1 MTLRTCRCARPNP
14 KPQKPNFC
22 VQCGCHIPREWGEI
36 KSFYDDLA
44 EATPDGGGSA
54 FQVFRAICEAREAAG
69 RDHFG
74 YRFLDR
80 DNVEDAFEEAADGAN
95 YAAFEVRRL
104 RRAGMDDQYDAA
116 LSAAWHFFQAFK
128 AMNRLREKEHG
139 RP

>member
-1 MTLRTCRCARPNP
+1 MTLRTCKCPRPNP
-14 KPQKPNFC
+14 KPQKKDTC
-22 VQCGCHIPREWGEI
+22 VQCGSHIPKEWGEV
-36 KSFYDDLA
+36 KTFYDDLE
-44 EATPDGGGSA
+44 EAIPDSGQA
-54 FQVFRAICEAREAAG
+54 FSVFRTICEAREAAG

-104 RRAGMDDQYDAA
+104 RRKGMDDQYDAA
-116 LSAAWHFFQAFK
+116 LSAAYHFFQAFK

>member
-1 MTLRTCRCARPNP
+1 MASPLHKNTCV
-14 KPQKPNFC
+14 K
-22 VQCGCHIPREWGEI
+22 CGSHIPSQWGEV

-44 EATPDGGGSA
+44 EAIPDGGDVA
-54 FQVFRAICEAREAAG
+54 FQVFRTICEAREEAG

-128 AMNRLREKEHG
+128 AMNRLREKERG
-139 RP
+139 QP